1 MKSKEPKESRIQ
13 KIPTAIDKF
22 SDKAIAWIGS
32 IQSLIVHTI
41 FFVVSF
47 GLSIF
52 DLVGFDKML
61 LVLTT
66 VVSLEAIYLAIF
78 IQMSVNKSH
87 EHIEDLKED
96 VTEIQEDIEYIQ
108 EDIEEISEDIDE
120 IQEDIDE
127 IQEDIDEIAEDDDDD
142 DEHKEKAKKVI
153 LKSNVSSNTNEIKSL
168 KSKIDELQAQLQ
180 ELLNDDED

>member
-127 IQEDIDEIAEDDDDD
+127 IADDEDE
-142 DEHKEKAKKVI
+142 DEHKEKAQNVI
-153 LKSNVSSNTNEIKSL
+153 LKSNVSNNKQEIKEL
-168 KSKIDELQAQLQ
+168 KAKIHDLQAKLE
-180 ELLNDDED
+180 ELIQKDFN